1 MANPLGEWMGL
12 HHIARRHGMSPLIV
26 HVQCIASLLN
36 NGELEQ
42 TLSGWVAFDD
52 LGGFMDISDL
62 DQDGFISTT
71 WVWLVGHVVV
81 DADMSDWLLLR
92 VNIRRLHR
100 RIARAG
106 G

>member
-12 HHIARRHGMSPLIV
+12 HHIARRRRMSPLI
-26 HVQCIASLLN
+26 VQCIASLLN

-42 TLSGWVAFDD
+42 TFGGWVAFDD
-52 LGGFMDISDL
+52 LGGLMDISDL

-71 WVWLVGHVVV
+71 WVWWAGHVVV
-81 DADMSDWLLLR
+81 DADMSDWFFVR
-92 VNIRRLHR
+92 VHIRRLHR